1 MALAR
6 ALEVFKT
13 KGVKLNISQG
23 IALYQADPNNP
34 KFLLRNIDGNIERG
48 VLENGQFQVNLLP
61 E

>member
-48 VLENGQFQVNLLP
+48 VLENGQF
-61 E
+61 